1 MKERIEEIMREA
13 KVTSSQFA
21 KIIGVKQAS
30 LSHILTGR
38 NNPSLDVIMKINQAY
53 PGIHL
58 EWLLYGKGEK
68 GTVHESNLI
77 NSPENG
83 EGQIIAPVM
92 NELFPADDIDKKIKE
107 LNNLDDIN
115 EIENTPGKPEN
126 IPSMESV
133 RYIERPPRKIVEVRI
148 FYDDGTYET
157 LTPSK

>member
-92 NELFPADDIDKKIKE
+92 NEPFPA
-107 LNNLDDIN
+107 DDIN

>member
-68 GTVHESNLI
+68 GTVNESNLI
-77 NSPENG
+77 NSTENG
-83 EGQIIAPVM
+83 EGQIITPVM
-92 NELFPADDIDKKIKE
+92 NGLFPA
-107 LNNLDDIN
+107 DDIN

>member
-1 MKERIEEIMREA
+1 MKERIEEIMIEA

-92 NELFPADDIDKKIKE
+92 NKLFPA
-107 LNNLDDIN
+107 DDIN

>member
-1 MKERIEEIMREA
+1 
-13 KVTSSQFA
+13 
-21 KIIGVKQAS
+21 
-30 LSHILTGR
+30 
-38 NNPSLDVIMKINQAY
+38 MKINQAY

-92 NELFPADDIDKKIKE
+92 NELFPADDI
-107 LNNLDDIN
+107 N

>member
-92 NELFPADDIDKKIKE
+92 NGLFPA
-107 LNNLDDIN
+107 DDIN

>member
-92 NELFPADDIDKKIKE
+92 NELFPADDIQMPE
-107 LNNLDDIN
+107 PPPPPDI
-115 EIENTPGKPEN
+115 
-126 IPSMESV
+126 IPAAQPVPHPHLHTAFSQVVYSLLFQS
-133 RYIERPPRKIVEVRI
+133 YA
-148 FYDDGTYET
+148 
-157 LTPSK
+157 LWQSL

>member
-77 NSPENG
+77 NNPENG

-92 NELFPADDIDKKIKE
+92 NELFPA
-107 LNNLDDIN
+107 DDIN

>member
-77 NSPENG
+77 NSLENG

-92 NELFPADDIDKKIKE
+92 NELFPA
-107 LNNLDDIN
+107 DDIN

>member
-92 NELFPADDIDKKIKE
+92 NELFPADDI
-107 LNNLDDIN
+107 N

-133 RYIERPPRKIVEVRI
+133 RYIERPPRKIVEGRI